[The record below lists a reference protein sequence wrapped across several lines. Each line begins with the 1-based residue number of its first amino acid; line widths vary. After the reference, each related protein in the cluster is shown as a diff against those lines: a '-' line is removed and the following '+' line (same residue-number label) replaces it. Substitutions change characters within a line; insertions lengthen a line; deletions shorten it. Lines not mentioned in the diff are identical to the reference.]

1 MRLHGRT
8 LKIGPVT
15 FTITRRVASENYGE
29 ISLRTQQVFIAPK
42 LKADMQAVTLVHE
55 AIHGILELGQYN
67 DESRDEQLVDCLA
80 VGLVGMLRDNPWTKE
95 LIYGRE

>member
-42 LKADMQAVTLVHE
+42 LKDDMQAVTVMHE
-55 AIHGILELGQYN
+55 GLHGILELGQYN
-67 DESRDEQLVDCLA
+67 DESRNEHLVDCLA
-80 VGLVGMLRDNPWTKE
+80 VGLVGLLRDNPWTKE